1 MGQRGPKL
9 ALHRRIKEQFERTL
23 GAGALMPGRRLPS
36 ESELMQS
43 FGVSRHVVRLALAE
57 LAKEGRIHTQRGR
70 GSFVNPPKEIH
81 PITSLTSYHKL
92 MAAQNLQ
99 ADIRVLR
106 NRPILATKALAAR
119 LGLTDGQQIVELV
132 RVGRTSGKPALL
144 MVSFLPLSVCKTL
157 PTKDMRT
164 TSLYEYLETE
174 CGLRLVYAENYIE
187 VAFATREQAKYLEVS
202 PGSMLLLIEGLVYDQ
217 TGLPIEFS
225 RVFYRGD
232 RFKLFFESSKEGNVQ
247 GIKGRAGKRLPR
259 SATSRPVS
267 WAQSTLGPKT
277 QW

>member
-1 MGQRGPKL
+1 MGQRAPKL
-9 ALHRRIKEQFERTL
+9 ALHRRIKEQLERTL
-23 GAGALMPGRRLPS
+23 GAGSLMPGKRLPS
-36 ESELMQS
+36 ESEIMQS

-92 MAAQNLQ
+92 MEEQNLQ

-106 NRPILATKALAAR
+106 NRPISPTKATAIR
-119 LGLTDGQQIVELV
+119 LGLIDGQQIVELV

-144 MVSFLPLSVCKTL
+144 MVSYLPLSICKTL

-202 PGSMLLLIEGLVYDQ
+202 PGSTLLLIEGLVYDQ
-217 TGLPIEFS
+217 GGLPVELS
-225 RVFYRGD
+225 RVLYRGD
-232 RFKLFFESSKEGNVQ
+232 RFKLFFESSKGESAPEL
-247 GIKGRAGKRLPR
+247 KGRIGSACPRRAVSRLISRGR
-259 SATSRPVS
+259 SR
-267 WAQSTLGPKT
+267 LGS
-277 QW
+277 